1 MNLAAARCVKV
12 GAQSDESH
20 PVTALAQWASEIC
33 PGHPIDLG
41 IVRAVKILRDA
52 GFETFEAC
60 EGGGEHAYAEPTVRF
75 EGSDEDGWVAL
86 DLLASHDL
94 PIRCL
99 HRGWSYVEISQR
111 RAAGQPTPGP
121 FWEITFWRQLS

>member
-1 MNLAAARCVKV
+1 LKWVAARSVKV
-12 GAQSDESH
+12 GAQSDECH
-20 PVTALAQWASEIC
+20 PVTVLAQWASEIC

-60 EGGGEHAYAEPTVRF
+60 EGGGEHAYPEPTVRF
-75 EGSDEDGWVAL
+75 EGCEKDGWAAM

-94 PIRCL
+94 PIRRL
-99 HRGWSYVEISQR
+99 KPELELSGDLPETGRG
-111 RAAGQPTPGP
+111 ATDPGP
-121 FWEITFWRQLS
+121 VLGDHFPAPA